1 MVSIAGCPAPCRQPA
16 VSDYGSRLPVP
27 RAASPRCPRTTGTR
41 SPAIVRLLAEPLP
54 AENPGHLQTAFL
66 LFQNRCNLFRCV
78 MILPARFSPPFATPA
93 RKTLSRDT
101 KAPGVRSVRLH
112 GNSPICGFPVSGNGS
127 FGSVLGSN
135 QFAGCA
141 MSSASCSAAR
151 PSTSSSAG
159 IQSLFSGLRA
169 SPGSASLV
177 ADGYFSGTIRAPP
190 GGNARSR

>member
-1 MVSIAGCPAPCRQPA
+1 MSMGILSFCRERIKFLQAFSTLQKPDRRRSSRSPGCPAPCRQPA

-54 AENPGHLQTAFL
+54 AESPGHLQTAFL

-101 KAPGVRSVRLH
+101 KAPGARSARLN
-112 GNSPICGFPVSGNGS
+112 GNSPICGFPCRGMAASDL
-127 FGSVLGSN
+127 FLGV
-135 QFAGCA
+135 
-141 MSSASCSAAR
+141 
-151 PSTSSSAG
+151 TSL
-159 IQSLFSGLRA
+159 QDVR
-169 SPGSASLV
+169 
-177 ADGYFSGTIRAPP
+177 
-190 GGNARSR
+190 